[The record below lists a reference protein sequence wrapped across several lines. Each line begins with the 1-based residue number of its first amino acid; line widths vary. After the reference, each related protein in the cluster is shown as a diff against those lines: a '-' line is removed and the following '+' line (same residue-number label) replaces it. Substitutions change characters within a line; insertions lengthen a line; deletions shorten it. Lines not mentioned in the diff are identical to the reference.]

1 MSQGVTFAYPGDLGL
16 NTGGYAYDRRVIS
29 GLSENGWS
37 VERLPLGEGFPFP
50 TAEGKLEAE
59 RRLSELSDGA
69 LVVIDGL
76 AFGVLDEWAGREAER
91 LRIVALVHHPL
102 ALETGLDSTQQSVLH
117 QCERRSLSLASHV
130 IVTSPM
136 TARALVADYGVPA
149 LRITVALPGTD
160 PAPAAAGTGIG
171 TGTDTDDPPHI
182 LSIGT
187 LIPRKGHD
195 VLIHALKEVEHL
207 PWRATIVGSQT
218 LNPQTATLLHRQV
231 EALGLTARISLAG
244 ECDDP
249 RPLLAGADIF
259 ALASRFEGYGMVFA
273 EALSQGLPI
282 IACRAGAI
290 PEVVPEE
297 AGLLVP
303 VDDVGAF
310 ARALHSLLTDT
321 TLRRAK
327 AEAARLAGAQLPGW
341 ATTVDIISTALRGLP

>member
-1 MSQGVTFAYPGDLGL
+1 MSQSVTFAYPGDLGL
-16 NTGGYAYDRRVIS
+16 NTGGYAYDRRVIA

-50 TAEGKLEAE
+50 TAEVKLEAE

-69 LVVIDGL
+69 FVVIDGL
-76 AFGVLDEWAGREAER
+76 AFGVLDEWAGREADR

-102 ALETGLDSTQQSVLH
+102 ALETGLDSRQQGFFH
-117 QCERRSLSLASHV
+117 QCECRALSFARRV

-136 TARALVADYGVPA
+136 TARTLVADYGVPPPK
-149 LRITVALPGTD
+149 ITVALPGTD
-160 PAPAAAGTGIG
+160 PAPAASGTRTGTGA
-171 TGTDTDDPPHI
+171 PPHI

-195 VLIHALKEVEHL
+195 ILIAALKEVEHL

-218 LNPQTATLLHRQV
+218 LNPATATLLRRQV
-231 EALGLTARISLAG
+231 EALGLTSRISLAG

-282 IACRAGAI
+282 IACRTGAI

-310 ARALHSLLTDT
+310 AGALHSLLTDT

-327 AEAARLAGAQLPGW
+327 AEGARRAGAQLPGW
-341 ATTVDIISTALRGLP
+341 ATTVDIISAALRGLP